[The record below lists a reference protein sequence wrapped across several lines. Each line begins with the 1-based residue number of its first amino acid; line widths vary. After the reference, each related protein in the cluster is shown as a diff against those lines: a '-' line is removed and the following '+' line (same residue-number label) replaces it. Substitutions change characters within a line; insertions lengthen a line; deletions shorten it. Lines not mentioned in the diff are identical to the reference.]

1 MNNTYI
7 LNRETEKIELH
18 FEKAEYDALTDTQR
32 SALKSAFLWS
42 RSAKAWVS
50 RAKYPN
56 LFNAK
61 RVAKSLGF
69 TEEERVGEHLSYA
82 EQLERRTERA
92 EARAERYEQYAANA
106 ETRGDNLTAE
116 LDSHRGDTAFF
127 TQPIIPGHAG
137 SESFARRRQRIYD
150 RYDKGMREYRK
161 SEYFKERAETALET
175 ASNAQLQSPT
185 YLNNRIKECNAN
197 IRKLQKT
204 INRYVEIIE
213 AIENPT
219 EENEAIRK
227 TYSGHTLDEYI
238 AWRDDYMERLEIQ
251 IDKLAFF
258 ENAMDE
264 IGGLQFNQQNIKR
277 GYIVEI
283 HNLGQYRITKANPT
297 TVYASAVDRQGSIVS
312 FTYADI
318 LKVVSAV
325 EDTGKNDEQ
334 HPFKEGDILI
344 WDPHR
349 NGAGLGA
356 YQVTGIT
363 AKTVLIRQ
371 IKRDEQ
377 RVPIKDD
384 FVPNVKVMRKKPFLS
399 LYSKE
404 WEVAGDGQRMLTLY
418 KPKEGDEQK

>member
-18 FEKAEYDALTDTQR
+18 FEKSEYDALTDTQR

-42 RSAKAWVS
+42 RSARAWVS

-61 RVAKSLGF
+61 RVARSLGF
-69 TEEERVGEHLSYA
+69 TEEQRVGEHLTYA
-82 EQLERRTERA
+82 EQLDRRTERA

-106 ETRGDNLTAE
+106 ETRGDNLTSE

-161 SEYFKERAETALET
+161 SEYFRERAETALET
-175 ASNAQLQSPT
+175 ASNAQLKNVS

-197 IRKLQKT
+197 IRKIQKT
-204 INRYVEIIE
+204 LDKYTEIVE
-213 AIENPT
+213 AFENPT

-227 TYSGHTLDEYI
+227 TYTRHTLEEYI
-238 AWRDDYMERLEIQ
+238 AWRDDFMERLEIQ

-258 ENAMDE
+258 ENAMEE
-264 IGGLQFNQQNIKR
+264 IGGLQFSQENIKR
-277 GYIVEI
+277 GYIVEMR
-283 HNLGQYRITKANPT
+283 HLGQYRITKANPT
-297 TVYASAVDRQGSIVS
+297 TVYASSVDREGSIIS

-318 LKVVSAV
+318 LKVISEV
-325 EDTGKNDEQ
+325 EDTGENDEQ
-334 HPFKEGDILI
+334 HPFKEGDILL

-349 NGAGLGA
+349 NGVGIAA
-356 YQVTGIT
+356 YQVTGTT
-363 AKTVLIRQ
+363 AKTVIIRQ
-371 IKRDEQ
+371 IKRDEKNLP
-377 RVPIKDD
+377 VKDS
-384 FVPNVKVMRKKPFLS
+384 FVENRKAMRKKPFKS